1 MEKIFMIIIFCIGL
15 DCQGVWQEST
25 YNSMAN
31 CEAASP
37 MVKEYF
43 TSTFPESR
51 GEIHC
56 LTEGAFIEWKQWL
69 EAGNKP
75 MLNMDMNQMGQQ

>member
-1 MEKIFMIIIFCIGL
+1 
-15 DCQGVWQEST
+15 
-25 YNSMAN
+25 
-31 CEAASP
+31 

-69 EAGNKP
+69 EAGNEP
-75 MLNMDMNQMGQQ
+75 VLNMDLNQMGQQ

>member
-1 MEKIFMIIIFCIGL
+1 MEKIFMIIIFCIGI

-31 CEAASP
+31 CEAAAP

-43 TSTFPESR
+43 SSTFPESR

-56 LTEGAFIEWKQWL
+56 VNEKAFVEWKAWL
-69 EAGNKP
+69 ESGNKP
-75 MLNMDMNQMGQQ
+75 MLDMDLNALGNN